1 MWACE
6 QKDASRV
13 AGGYHPAARGGGPG
27 GKAPQFRL
35 DSAPLQGGGD
45 RVGVLFDVG
54 LVRREVG
61 QREELAQLRQ
71 DRGFVRGA
79 IGAHLFPDGGRAGV
93 GRRRRLRGKRQSE
106 EKRGENRSTFHE
118 VVSGGGQEAGDSGAS
133 RRPAR
138 NAAAAS
144 STSARSMSP
153 ETWSGTARC

>member
-1 MWACE
+1 
-6 QKDASRV
+6 R
-13 AGGYHPAARGGGPG
+13 RGRPP
-27 GKAPQFRL
+27 PQFRL

-54 LVRREVG
+54 FVRREVG

-93 GRRRRLRGKRQSE
+93 GRRRRSRGERQSE
-106 EKRGENRSTFHE
+106 EKRGDNRSTFHE
-118 VVSGGGQEAGDSGAS
+118 AVSGTREGAGDSGAS

-138 NAAAAS
+138 NAAAA
-144 STSARSMSP
+144 
-153 ETWSGTARC
+153 